1 MPPYTGLA
9 AAFVCVGPLPVW
21 RTHPSSRH
29 QLRADHSD
37 GGRAPPPIGESDA
50 GLLGLSLDELGLA
63 LGGSGRAVGVWGCL
77 SSGLDPNIMEDGEDP
92 SDASVAAAWDAV
104 QPTSAPLVAVE
115 EQEKR
120 HNGRMGRAAFQRL
133 QELMKRY
140 RKANDEGGKEV
151 IRTIENS
158 IATLSQL
165 KTSNDGTTKLLLRMR
180 KDGLEV
186 ESVIIPWFDKGFS
199 TLCVSSQVGV
209 SSDSPL
215 DFSSRRESHLKPR
228 QCKQGCTFCATGR
241 MGKMRSL
248 TTDEI
253 LVQRQL
259 CGLPKRK
266 WANVYYLRGMG
277 EPADNVEQVV
287 PAVQTLADRQMFGLA
302 QSKITVSTVA
312 PDPSAFV
319 ELGKAPSTLAWSV
332 HAVDDELRRTLVPTT
347 RHTMEELK
355 TGLIEAL
362 KGRSNKLRRT
372 MLEVALID
380 GINDSD
386 KEAQLLARFAR
397 SIMDEVKGSKV
408 VVNVIPVWMISLC
421 PQLRGLPQKSKP
433 HFAFVAS
440 RPKYNPIDH
449 PYYRAPSKERVLRFQ
464 QQITD
469 NGVLCYVR
477 TTRGDEEDAAC
488 GQLATKKQKK
498 KNLSVPHS

>member
-104 QPTSAPLVAVE
+104 QPAAAPLVEVEEKFNQEERLNGRIGRAPTVNEPSPLVAVE

-228 QCKQGCTFCATGR
+228 QCKQGCTFCATG
-241 MGKMRSL
+241 K
-248 TTDEI
+248 
-253 LVQRQL
+253 
-259 CGLPKRK
+259 
-266 WANVYYLRGMG
+266 
-277 EPADNVEQVV
+277 
-287 PAVQTLADRQMFGLA
+287 
-302 QSKITVSTVA
+302 
-312 PDPSAFV
+312 
-319 ELGKAPSTLAWSV
+319 
-332 HAVDDELRRTLVPTT
+332 
-347 RHTMEELK
+347 
-355 TGLIEAL
+355 
-362 KGRSNKLRRT
+362 
-372 MLEVALID
+372 
-380 GINDSD
+380 
-386 KEAQLLARFAR
+386 
-397 SIMDEVKGSKV
+397 
-408 VVNVIPVWMISLC
+408 
-421 PQLRGLPQKSKP
+421 
-433 HFAFVAS
+433 
-440 RPKYNPIDH
+440 
-449 PYYRAPSKERVLRFQ
+449 
-464 QQITD
+464 
-469 NGVLCYVR
+469 
-477 TTRGDEEDAAC
+477 
-488 GQLATKKQKK
+488 
-498 KNLSVPHS
+498 

>member
-199 TLCVSSQVGV
+199 TLCVSSQVG
-209 SSDSPL
+209 
-215 DFSSRRESHLKPR
+215 
-228 QCKQGCTFCATGR
+228 CKQGCTFCATGR
-241 MGKMRSL
+241 MGKIRSL

-253 LVQRQL
+253 LVQVYYANKICRSSSSGRQS
-259 CGLPKRK
+259 LPKID
-266 WANVYYLRGMG
+266 NVVFMGMG

-408 VVNVIPVWMISLC
+408 VVNVIP
-421 PQLRGLPQKSKP
+421 
-433 HFAFVAS
+433 
-440 RPKYNPIDH
+440 YNPIDH